1 MKLNRI
7 LFAALIASVTGSS
20 ITSCSESF
28 LDENLTTQYSTDR
41 FKTQEGLDELVTG
54 AYQKLKFKFNYIW
67 GIQCYNMG
75 VDEFT
80 DANNVI
86 PAWNHYSQD
95 LNSSENGANQPI
107 WDNYYGLV
115 EPANILIQNIPQ
127 YYNQSSPTYNTR
139 LGEAHFL
146 RAYAYFELVKQ
157 FGGVPLKLAPST
169 SAETY
174 FTRNSAEEIYTQV
187 ISDFGEAYR
196 LLPNK
201 GESIGRINK
210 YAAAHFLAK
219 AHLFRASELYS
230 DWNSNYV
237 ASGLDAVIQYG
248 SEVVD
253 AHPLCSDYVELWDY
267 EQPNGANE
275 KVSEVILAAQFS
287 NDESTWGR
295 FGNQMHLYYPAVYQ
309 GNDIGGCKRDISG
322 GREFIRKCYRVYHAG
337 I

>member
-1 MKLNRI
+1 
-7 LFAALIASVTGSS
+7 
-20 ITSCSESF
+20 
-28 LDENLTTQYSTDR
+28 
-41 FKTQEGLDELVTG
+41 
-54 AYQKLKFKFNYIW
+54 
-67 GIQCYNMG
+67 MG

-187 ISDFGEAYR
+187 ISDLEKPTDYFPIKVNQSDGLTNMLPHISLQKHICSVR
-196 LLPNK
+196 LNCTA
-201 GESIGRINK
+201 IGI
-210 YAAAHFLAK
+210 
-219 AHLFRASELYS
+219 
-230 DWNSNYV
+230 
-237 ASGLDAVIQYG
+237 VI
-248 SEVVD
+248 
-253 AHPLCSDYVELWDY
+253 
-267 EQPNGANE
+267 
-275 KVSEVILAAQFS
+275 
-287 NDESTWGR
+287 
-295 FGNQMHLYYPAVYQ
+295 M
-309 GNDIGGCKRDISG
+309 
-322 GREFIRKCYRVYHAG
+322 
-337 I
+337 

>member
-7 LFAALIASVTGSS
+7 LFAALIAGATGSS

-95 LNSSENGANQPI
+95 LNSSEIDANQPV

-127 YYNQSSPTYNTR
+127 YYNQSSPSYNTR
-139 LGEAHFL
+139 PPEMSRIHPPIS
-146 RAYAYFELVKQ
+146 
-157 FGGVPLKLAPST
+157 VP
-169 SAETY
+169 
-174 FTRNSAEEIYTQV
+174 
-187 ISDFGEAYR
+187 
-196 LLPNK
+196 
-201 GESIGRINK
+201 
-210 YAAAHFLAK
+210 
-219 AHLFRASELYS
+219 
-230 DWNSNYV
+230 
-237 ASGLDAVIQYG
+237 
-248 SEVVD
+248 
-253 AHPLCSDYVELWDY
+253 
-267 EQPNGANE
+267 
-275 KVSEVILAAQFS
+275 
-287 NDESTWGR
+287 
-295 FGNQMHLYYPAVYQ
+295 
-309 GNDIGGCKRDISG
+309 
-322 GREFIRKCYRVYHAG
+322 
-337 I
+337 